1 MEYHERKRV
10 GLALGGGAVRGMAH
24 VGVLA
29 ALVGA
34 GIPIDYV
41 AGTSAGSIIGAFYC
55 AGLGLERLRILSQET
70 NWWKIS
76 RLALSP
82 RGFLN
87 FDKLAR
93 WLARNMGDLDFD
105 EMLTPFAVVTADIM
119 TGEEIDITSGRVA
132 PAVQASC
139 SIPGLVTPVELDG
152 RLLVDGSLVNTVPV
166 SVLRR
171 MGADYVIG
179 VDILTHKVRWRL
191 GPLGYGV
198 AAIEIL
204 AERAGGG
211 CDLAD
216 CMIQPDMA
224 GKTYIR
230 FSKRGELF
238 ELGMGA
244 ASQQV
249 EKILSDLSMR
259 EIHEYPVT
267 Q

>member
-1 MEYHERKRV
+1 MDYLPRKKV
-10 GLALGGGAVRGMAH
+10 GLALGGGAVRGLSH
-24 VGVLA
+24 VGVIS

-34 GIPIDYV
+34 GIPIDFV
-41 AGTSAGSIIGAFYC
+41 AGTSAGSIIGALYC
-55 AGLGLERLRILSQET
+55 SGIGLERMRKLSDET

-87 FDKLAR
+87 FDKLSR
-93 WLARNMGDLDFD
+93 WLVRQIGDLEFD
-105 EMLTPFAVVTADIM
+105 DMLIPFATVAADIY
-119 TGEEIDITSGRVA
+119 TGEEIDLNEGRVA

-139 SIPGLVTPVELDG
+139 SIPGIVTPVEIDG
-152 RLLVDGSLVNTVPV
+152 RLLVDGSLVNTVPI
-166 SVLRR
+166 SVLRQ

-179 VDILTHKVRWRL
+179 VDILTHKVRWQL
-191 GPLGYGV
+191 GPLGYGI

-204 AERAGGG
+204 AEHAGGG
-211 CDLAD
+211 CELAD
-216 CMIQPDMA
+216 CLIAPDVA

-244 ASQQV
+244 AALQA
-249 EKILSDLSMR
+249 EKILSDLSR
-259 EIHEYPVT
+259 LELHENPVP